1 MKFKQPAFHG
11 SGLFGVRELAFE
23 DEHLFYTDALQ
34 FTVFVIELFLLSPFH
49 VNFVFEAIGD
59 T

>member
-1 MKFKQPAFHG
+1 MEAG
-11 SGLFGVRELAFE
+11 CLVVRELIFE